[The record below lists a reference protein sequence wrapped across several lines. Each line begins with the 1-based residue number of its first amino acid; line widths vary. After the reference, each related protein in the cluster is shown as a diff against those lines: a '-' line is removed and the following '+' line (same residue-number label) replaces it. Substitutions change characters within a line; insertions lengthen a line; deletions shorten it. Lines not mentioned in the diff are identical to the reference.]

1 MNNQLVTITPFEK
14 AERRVFGFA
23 NSMYRSYI
31 IQKTISL
38 MLSLDEKIKD
48 LAFAGDSKGVISEIK
63 NQRLLM
69 LSISKGIA
77 NA

>member
-1 MNNQLVTITPFEK
+1 MDNQLITITPFEK

-31 IQKTISL
+31 TQKTISL
-38 MLSLDEKIKD
+38 IISLDEKIKD
-48 LAFAGDSKGVISEIK
+48 LAFAGDSKGVIAEIR